1 MTYGVLEVSNQKYT
15 SLTTLMQCHKTME
28 VTQNYV
34 YMLVYLVNDERNATK
49 RGLLSCRE
57 AVIVNNM
64 KPVMWTLLEVW

>member
-15 SLTTLMQCHKTME
+15 PLTTLMQCHKTLK

-34 YMLVYLVNDERNATK
+34 YMLVNLVNDERNATN
-49 RGLLSCRE
+49 RGLLLFRE
-57 AVIVNNM
+57 AMRVNNM